1 MPSQVINLTCP
12 GCGAPVDTTEKN
24 CKYCGRPIVV
34 TSFNSVYGMSAPEV
48 MKYKNTYQ
56 KVLNEQP
63 ESGMMNSALGMCLL
77 KLNMYDKAFE
87 KLNLAIEEEMD
98 NSETYFWAAVAL
110 LKGKRPFITPKS
122 VIDQAIEYTTT
133 ATMVE
138 NRGLYYFYLAYLK
151 FDYYAMKK
159 LNITPNYYEELENAK
174 LNGVS
179 VEDIRMLGE
188 ILKVEFPEELLL

>member
-1 MPSQVINLTCP
+1 MASQVINLRCP
-12 GCGAPVDTTEKN
+12 GCGAPVDTSKRN
-24 CKYCGRPIVV
+24 CSSCGRPIVI
-34 TSFNSVYGMSAPEV
+34 TSFNSVYGMPTSDV

-56 KVLNEQP
+56 TVLNDQP
-63 ESGMMNSALGMCLL
+63 ENGMMNSALGLCLL

-98 NSETYFWAAVAL
+98 NSETYFWAAVSL
-110 LKGKRPFITPKS
+110 LKGKRAFITSKN
-122 VIDQAIEYTTT
+122 VVDQSIEYTTT

-151 FDYYAMKK
+151 YDYYAMKK
-159 LNITPNYYEELENAK
+159 LNITPNYYKELENAK

-179 VEDIRMLGE
+179 VEEIRMLSE
-188 ILKVEFPEELLL
+188 VLKVEFPEELLI

>member
-188 ILKVEFPEELLL
+188 ILKVEFPKELLL